1 METAAIQ
8 KKKER
13 KEKMGPKLR
22 NCLIH
27 HYTIL
32 LSVPVYAPNSTSY
45 FLKL

>member
-32 LSVPVYAPNSTSY
+32 LIV
-45 FLKL
+45 FLFMPLIRRLTF